1 MNIKKSPRERE
12 LAEQLYRELSAAGIE
27 VLFDDREKE
36 RLGVKLA
43 DTELLGIPHRIVIA
57 ERGMDNGVLEY
68 KGRGDAENTDVA
80 ADEVVAF
87 VKAKLGK

>member
-1 MNIKKSPRERE
+1 MTE
-12 LAEQLYRELSAAGIE
+12 AGIE

-43 DTELLGIPHRIVIA
+43 DSELLGIPHRVVIA

-68 KGRGDAENTDVA
+68 KGRGDAENTEVA
-80 ADEVVAF
+80 MDEVLAF
-87 VKAKLGK
+87 LKGKLG